1 MNIMNVLM
9 AHMHHVVDSEA
20 NKDYH
25 TDGLGNAHAPSK
37 EEDARHQCRHYKD
50 YWQDRKDTNIQ
61 IISGYQEYQK
71 GK

>member
-50 YWQDRKDTNIQ
+50 Y
-61 IISGYQEYQK
+61 
-71 GK
+71 